1 MADRSHLDLDAEAL
15 SSRKPSMAL
24 AETAARTL
32 WLHGNR
38 IGPAGARVLAE
49 ALEEAAAA
57 AQPVRRLTLSGNGFG
72 TEGVGDLLSG
82 CLAASGHLIALGLGL
97 NGAGHLLVG
106 CRTGLETCEP
116 RPGSGR

>member
-1 MADRSHLDLDAEAL
+1 
-15 SSRKPSMAL
+15 MAL